1 MILRSR
7 PFRGWLVCTLAL
19 TLAGTALAQTT
30 GDIRGTITDSTGA
43 VLPGATVTIYSEV
56 LLGGSRTMATNELG
70 VYRFIAIP
78 IGTYAVEAGLSGF
91 ETKRYEGVR
100 VNVNLTATVDISLG
114 LSTVSETVTV
124 TGESPVVD
132 VTESGVSSKFE
143 SELIQ
148 NIATQRT
155 MTDLIQVSPGIS
167 ASFGDSGGDRTI
179 AFGSHMQSNSWK
191 VDGVEVS
198 APETGSS
205 WWEVDPDVIEEIQIM
220 GVGAPAEF
228 GNTTGAVFNIVTK
241 GGSNTFSGGLSYY
254 GQWDALT
261 DRSVELDGLGFHREK
276 FNNITGTFGGPVVK
290 DRLWFFGSYAYLRDG
305 STEPGVD
312 PTFTPITVND
322 KYQIKMTARVS
333 DANEFGGFFHYVQS
347 ESPDGATPYA
357 TPSSLATEN
366 YGTPAW
372 GANWTR
378 TLSTNALLELKY
390 AGWWTNGTNASQTGS
405 LEEPFEDKTPADGG
419 PPTYSGGIGPPQGYT
434 WEYTTWRQQINAKMT
449 TYTEDFLSSQH
460 DFKFGAQWSKG
471 SADTVIGVGPT
482 GSYAYN
488 YGGTLYRVFQD
499 PYEYGGQTTDLGFF
513 IDDAI
518 TVNDRLTIN
527 AGVRFDF
534 NRGEIP
540 DYERFTIGENTVT
553 DVGFFEPTGATVPG
567 VPDLIHWNLV
577 SPRFGFALQPD
588 AGGRSVIRGSFGV
601 YYDQDVIGNWDAPA
615 PGIPPIRY
623 FFQDPDTGEFIQY
636 DEIGSEDTAFS
647 PDLKAPRTLQYS
659 IGFER
664 QIGQWA
670 SASVQYV
677 HKDASDMV
685 GWEILGGTYENV
697 PFTDPFTGTQ
707 YNALSIVDRPT
718 IRKGN
723 DPGDFPGSEN
733 LDYESQY
740 DGLVLQFD
748 KRYANNW
755 GFSASYTLSKSE
767 GVIPRP
773 HNQSQFNPFY
783 GSKEGSDPN
792 YWTNSFGRLQGDRPH
807 MFRLQSVYNLPWDV
821 MFSANID
828 FSSGRAHKRIVRVG
842 GLGQGSRDVIMA
854 AGGAE
859 DCGFGEPCRLAPF
872 QVVDL
877 SIGKRI
883 RMGDRAELKFDAYIF
898 NLLNSDN
905 ELEWQTQRLQTTS
918 DEFVPSFWAK
928 PRRIMIRAGFA
939 F

>member
-1 MILRSR
+1 MILRFK
-7 PFRGWLVCTLAL
+7 PFLGWLACILAL
-19 TLAGTALAQTT
+19 TLSGTAQAQTT
-30 GDIRGTITDSTGA
+30 GDIRGTVTDATGA
-43 VLPGATVTIYSEV
+43 VLPGVTVTIASEA
-56 LLGGSRTMATNELG
+56 LLGGSRTMVTNELG
-70 VYRFIAIP
+70 VYRFISVP
-78 IGTYAVEAGLSGF
+78 IGTYTVEAALSGF

-100 VNVNLTATVDISLG
+100 ASLNATATVDITLG

-148 NIATQRT
+148 NIATQRA
-155 MTDLIQVSPGIS
+155 MTDLIQVSPGMS
-167 ASFGDSGGDRTI
+167 ASTGDSNGDRTV
-179 AFGSHMQSNSWK
+179 AFGSHQQSNSWK

-198 APETGSS
+198 APETGAS

-241 GGSNTFSGGLSYY
+241 QGSNTFSGNASYY

-261 DRSVELDGLGFHREK
+261 DESIVIDDFAFHRDK
-276 FNNITGTFGGPVVK
+276 FNNITGTIGGPVVK

-312 PTFTPITVND
+312 PTFTPVVVND
-322 KYQIKMTARVS
+322 KYQIKMTARATET
-333 DANEFGGFFHYVQS
+333 DEFGGFFHYVQS
-347 ESPDGATPYA
+347 EGPDAASPYS
-357 TPSSLATEN
+357 TPSALSTEN

-405 LEEPFEDKTPADGG
+405 LDEPFIDFSPPDGG
-419 PPTYSGGIGPPQGYT
+419 PTRYSGGIGPYQGYT
-434 WEYTTWRQQINAKMT
+434 WEYTTWRQQFNAKVT

-460 DFKFGAQWSKG
+460 DFKFGVQWSKG

-499 PYEYGGQTTDLGFF
+499 PYEYGGATTDLGFF
-513 IDDAI
+513 VDDAI
-518 TVNDRLTIN
+518 TVNDRLTLN

-534 NRGEIP
+534 NRGSIP
-540 DYERFTIGENTVT
+540 DFDRFTIGDNTVT

-567 VPDLIHWNLV
+567 VPNLVNWNLI

-588 AGGRSVIRGSFGV
+588 AAGRSVIRGSFGV
-601 YYDQDVIGNWDAPA
+601 YYDQDIIGNWDAPA
-615 PGIPPIRY
+615 PGLPPIRY
-623 FFQDPDTGEFIQY
+623 FSQDPDTGEFVQY
-636 DEIGSEDTAFS
+636 DEISSEDTAFS

-664 QIGQWA
+664 QLGQSA

-685 GWEILGGTYENV
+685 GWEILGGSYEPF
-697 PFTDPFTGTQ
+697 PFTDPITGTQ
-707 YNALSIVDRPT
+707 YTLLSIVDRPT

-723 DPGDFPGSEN
+723 DPGEFPGSEN

-740 DGLVLQFD
+740 DGVVFQFD
-748 KRYANNW
+748 KRYADNW
-755 GFSASYTLSKSE
+755 GFSASYTWSKSE
-767 GVIPRP
+767 GLIPRP
-773 HNQSQFNPFY
+773 LAQVQFNPFY

-792 YWTNSFGRLQGDRPH
+792 NWVNADGRLQGDRPH
-807 MFRLQSVYNLPWDV
+807 MFRLQSVHRLPWDL
-821 MFSANID
+821 MFSANLD
-828 FSSGRAHKRIVRVG
+828 FSSGRAHTRQIRVG
-842 GLGQGSRDVIMA
+842 GLAQGTKDVIMA
-854 AGGAE
+854 PGGAE
-859 DCGFGEPCRLAPF
+859 DCGFGDPCRLSAF
-872 QVVDL
+872 EAVDI
-877 SIGKRI
+877 SIGKRF
-883 RMGDRAELKFDAYIF
+883 RVGDGAELKFDAYVF

-905 ELEWQTQRLQTTS
+905 ELNFNTLRVQTPD
-918 DEFVPSFWAK
+918 DEFVPLQYTK
-928 PRRIMIRAGFA
+928 PRRIMFRAGFS

>member
-1 MILRSR
+1 
-7 PFRGWLVCTLAL
+7 V
-19 TLAGTALAQTT
+19 
-30 GDIRGTITDSTGA
+30 TDTTGA
-43 VLPGATVTIYSEV
+43 VLPGVTVTIASDA
-56 LLGGSRTMATNELG
+56 LLGGSRTMVTNEVG
-70 VYRFIAIP
+70 VYRFISVP
-78 IGTYAVEAGLSGF
+78 IGTYTVEAALAGF

-100 VNVNLTATVDISLG
+100 ASLNATATVDIVLG
-114 LSTVSETVTV
+114 LSTMAETVTV

-132 VTESGVSSKFE
+132 VTESGVASKFQ

-148 NIATQRT
+148 NIATQRA
-155 MTDLIQVSPGIS
+155 MTDLIQVSPGMS
-167 ASFGDSGGDRTI
+167 ASTGDSNGDRTV
-179 AFGSHMQSNSWK
+179 AFGSHQQSNSWK

-198 APETGSS
+198 APETGAS

-220 GVGAPAEF
+220 GVGAPAEY

-241 GGSNTFSGGLSYY
+241 QGSNTFSGGASYY

-261 DRSVELDGLGFHREK
+261 DDSVVIDDFGFHRDK
-276 FNNITGTFGGPVVK
+276 FNNVTGTIGGPLLR

-312 PTFTPITVND
+312 PTFTPVVVND
-322 KYQIKMTARVS
+322 KYQIKMTARATDS
-333 DANEFGGFFHYVQS
+333 DEFGGFFHYVQS
-347 ESPDGATPYA
+347 EGPDAASPYS
-357 TPSSLATEN
+357 TPSALATEN

-372 GANWTR
+372 GASWTR
-378 TLSTNALLELKY
+378 TLSTNALLEVKY

-405 LEEPFEDKTPADGG
+405 LDEPFIDFSPPDGG
-419 PPTYSGGIGPPQGYT
+419 PTRYSGGIGPYQGYT
-434 WEYTTWRQQINAKMT
+434 WEYTTWRQQINAKAT

-460 DFKFGAQWSKG
+460 DFKFGVQWSKG

-499 PYEYGGQTTDLGFF
+499 PYEYGGTTTDFGVFF
-513 IDDAI
+513 DDAI
-518 TVNDRLTIN
+518 TVNNRLTIN
-527 AGVRFDF
+527 AGVRVDI
-534 NRGEIP
+534 NRGGIP
-540 DYERFTIGENTVT
+540 DFERFTIGDDTVT
-553 DVGFFEPTGATVPG
+553 DVGFFAPTGETVPG
-567 VPDLIHWNLV
+567 VPDLIEWNLI
-577 SPRFGFALQPD
+577 SPRFGFAFQPD

-615 PGIPPIRY
+615 PGLPPLRY
-623 FFQDPDTGEFIQY
+623 TAQDPDTGEFVQFR
-636 DEIGSEDTAFS
+636 EITSEDTAFS

-664 QIGQWA
+664 QLGQAA

-685 GWEILGGTYENV
+685 GWEILGGSYELF

-707 YNALSIVDRPT
+707 YNLLSIVDQPT

-740 DGLVLQFD
+740 DGVVFQFD
-748 KRYANNW
+748 KRYADNW
-755 GFSASYTLSKSE
+755 GFSASYTWSRSE

-773 HNQSQFNPFY
+773 LSQVQFNPFY

-792 YWTNSFGRLQGDRPH
+792 NWVNADGRLQGDRPH
-807 MFRLQSVYNLPWDV
+807 MFRLQSVYRLPWDL
-821 MFSANID
+821 MFSANLD
-828 FSSGRAHKRIVRVG
+828 FSSGRAMTRQIRVS
-842 GLGQGSRDVIMA
+842 GLAQGTKDVIMA
-854 AGGAE
+854 PGGAA
-859 DCGFGEPCRLAPF
+859 DCGFGEPCRLSPF
-872 QVVDL
+872 QAVDL
-877 SIGKRI
+877 SIGKRF
-883 RMGDRAELKFDAYIF
+883 RMGDRAELKFDAYVF

-905 ELEWQTQRLQTTS
+905 ELNFNTLRVQS
-918 DEFVPSFWAK
+918 PDGEFVPLQYTK
-928 PRRIMIRAGFA
+928 PRRLMLRAGFS